1 MKIAKRVLSLAL
13 TAGIAVSSFGGLVLA
28 DETTDTSAT
37 EPETTTASSA
47 DALIE
52 TSPSTTESQID
63 LSGYTF
69 ENIYGSQ
76 LHQYLDHQYKFEGK
90 EIPLAESNFYFIN
103 AFVEMT
109 QYYGMYYGTSEGFL
123 DLSAAYFE
131 PDKYAT
137 FGDFLVAYAERTLES
152 SYIICSMAQADNLAL
167 SDETVDSVNGMIN
180 SITESAKNANLSVED
195 YLKLYYGE
203 SCTVEAFKE
212 VLKNYYLSDL
222 YTSKYC
228 ETHITDDMKKV
239 PNIRYALFEA
249 PESDTEADAKKTA
262 ETLANELLNSAAG
275 DVDKMKSLADQS
287 YADGYCRESNEFG
300 VIRGTVV
307 QPFEDWSYDP
317 NRKIGDMDVIYAPE
331 FGYFVV
337 AYLGLTDADQESLE
351 DMVVGMLSDEITKAI
366 SEGKYSF
373 GTEQEYLPAP
383 TVAPDSTATVTP
395 APGGNGNGEGEKSS
409 VATVLII
416 IFAIIG
422 GVAVI
427 AIIVILTAYA
437 LKRIKK
443 NGSDDLDES
452 VKPLS
457 RSNDD
462 IEDEMKALDDAES
475 DIETEPDDVID
486 EDEDIIDDEE
496 EEDKKDEE

>member
-1 MKIAKRVLSLAL
+1 MKISKKILSMVL
-13 TAGIAVSSFGGLVLA
+13 TAGIAVSSFGGVILA
-28 DETTDTSAT
+28 DETSESTADTTAATVVAT
-37 EPETTTASSA
+37 EAT
-47 DALIE
+47 
-52 TSPSTTESQID
+52 TTESQID

-76 LHQYLDHQYKFEGK
+76 LHQYLNHQYKFNGK
-90 EIPLAESNFYFIN
+90 DIPLAESNFYFIN

-131 PDKYAT
+131 PEQFAT
-137 FGDFLVAYAERTLES
+137 FGDFLVSYAERTLQS
-152 SYIICSMAQADNLAL
+152 SCIICQMAKEENLAL
-167 SDETVDSVNGMIN
+167 SDETVESVNNMIN
-180 SITESAKNANLSVED
+180 NITESAKNSNLSVDD

-203 SCTVEAFKE
+203 TCTIDAFRE
-212 VLKNYYLSDL
+212 VLKNYYLADL

-228 ETHITDDMKKV
+228 ETHITEDMKKV
-239 PNIRYALFEA
+239 PNVRYALFEA
-249 PESDTEADAKKTA
+249 PESNTDAEAKSTA
-262 ETLANELLNSAAG
+262 ETLANDLSNAAG
-275 DVDKMKSLADQS
+275 GDLDKFKTLAEQS
-287 YADGYCRESNEFG
+287 YQDGYCRETNEFG

-307 QPFEDWSYDP
+307 QEFEDWSYDP
-317 NRKIGDMDVIYAPE
+317 NRKVGDIEVIYTKE
-331 FGYFVV
+331 YGYFVV

-351 DMVVGMLSDEITKAI
+351 DMMVGQLSEEITKAI
-366 SEGKYSF
+366 ESGKYTF

-383 TVAPDSTATVTP
+383 TVPADSTAAATP
-395 APGGNGNGEGEKSS
+395 APGGNGGEDEKSN

-437 LKRIKK
+437 LKRINGK
-443 NGSDDLDES
+443 NGEKAKDMDES

-457 RSNDD
+457 KSNSD
-462 IEDEMKALDDAES
+462 IEDEIKALDEAES
-475 DIETEPDDVID
+475 EIETEADDIAE
-486 EDEDIIDDEE
+486 EDEDIIDDEDE
-496 EEDKKDEE
+496 EEDKRDEE

>member
-28 DETTDTSAT
+28 DETTESSAD
-37 EPETTTASSA
+37 TTTATSS
-47 DALIE
+47 DALVE

-90 EIPLAESNFYFIN
+90 DIPLAESNFYFIN

-152 SYIICSMAQADNLAL
+152 SYIICSMAKAENLAL
-167 SDETVDSVNGMIN
+167 SDETVDSVNNMIS

-195 YLKLYYGE
+195 YLKLYYGDA
-203 SCTVEAFKE
+203 CTVDAFRE

-239 PNIRYALFEA
+239 PNVRYALFEA
-249 PESDTEADAKKTA
+249 PESSTDEEAKTTA
-262 ETLANELLNSAAG
+262 ETLANNLLNSAAG
-275 DVDKMKSLADQS
+275 DLDKFKTLAEQS
-287 YADGYCRESNEFG
+287 YQDGYCRETNEFG
-300 VIRGTVV
+300 VIRGTVE
-307 QPFEDWSYDP
+307 QGFENWSYDP
-317 NRKIGDMDVIYAPE
+317 GRKVGDIDVIYAKE

-337 AYLGLTDADQESLE
+337 GYLGITDADQEALE
-351 DMVVGMLSDEITKAI
+351 DMMVGKLSDEITEAI
-366 SEGKYSF
+366 SSGKYSF

-383 TVAPDSTATVTP
+383 TVPADATAVPTP
-395 APGGNGNGEGEKSS
+395 APGGSGEGEKSS

-462 IEDEMKALDDAES
+462 IEDEIKALDDAES

-496 EEDKKDEE
+496 EDKKDEE